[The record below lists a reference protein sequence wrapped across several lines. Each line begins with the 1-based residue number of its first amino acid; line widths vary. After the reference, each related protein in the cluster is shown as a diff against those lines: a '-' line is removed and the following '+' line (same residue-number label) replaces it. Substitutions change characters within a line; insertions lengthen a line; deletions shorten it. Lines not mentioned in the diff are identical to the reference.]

1 MSTGT
6 TDMRAAYMRR
16 YREEHRE
23 HLLAKRRERYHADYG
38 GKVRDDACR
47 TDGLTATQRWYSRH
61 KDELNAKRRAE
72 RAAAKASGCRTSK
85 ASDLGKNSPVVT
97 PGRVCT
103 DCVHYLQSYL
113 CSESFFEVVSAG
125 IRIAETCMNYER
137 PGQPEPLRRPRR
149 KKITATAPEPAAE
162 PEPEPVADTVPE
174 PEPAAEPE
182 PEIQE
187 GPKEGP
193 EEQEKESQE
202 PQTQPIM
209 SNTKDQKEDAAAPD
223 AVQAVAPS
231 KTPEAQNAYYSE
243 YYAKNRERILAK
255 QRERYHADIDGARAR
270 KREDRARLRNEIAS
284 LREDLEKVKQHTARD
299 EKMPSAATQCPMVAD
314 CPGFLLTPAVA
325 DSIRAALETMR
336 ACGIAPELRTV
347 EGGVEITMRLPDDP
361 AGGAR

>member
-1 MSTGT
+1 MSAGT

-61 KDELNAKRRAE
+61 KDEFNAKKRAE

-125 IRIAETCMNYER
+125 VRIAETCMNYEL
-137 PGQPEPLRRPRR
+137 PGQPELSRRLRR

-162 PEPEPVADTVPE
+162 PEPE
-174 PEPAAEPE
+174 
-182 PEIQE
+182 IQE
-187 GPKEGP
+187 GPKEGPEDVP

-209 SNTKDQKEDAAAPD
+209 SNTKDQKEEAAAPD

-255 QRERYHADIDGARAR
+255 QRERYHADIDGARAM

-299 EKMPSAATQCPMVAD
+299 EKMPSAATQCPRAAD

-336 ACGIAPELRTV
+336 ACGIQPELRTS